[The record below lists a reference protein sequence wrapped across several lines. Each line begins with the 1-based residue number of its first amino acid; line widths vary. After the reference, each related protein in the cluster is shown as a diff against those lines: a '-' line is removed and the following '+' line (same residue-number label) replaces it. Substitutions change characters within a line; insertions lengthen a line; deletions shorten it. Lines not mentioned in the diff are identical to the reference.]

1 MKKENKIMLISSVL
15 LMLISGIFLF
25 ISVNIMELT
34 PVSERIQDISVSVLA
49 ISVIIILVT
58 ILIPLREK

>member
-1 MKKENKIMLISSVL
+1 MLISSVL